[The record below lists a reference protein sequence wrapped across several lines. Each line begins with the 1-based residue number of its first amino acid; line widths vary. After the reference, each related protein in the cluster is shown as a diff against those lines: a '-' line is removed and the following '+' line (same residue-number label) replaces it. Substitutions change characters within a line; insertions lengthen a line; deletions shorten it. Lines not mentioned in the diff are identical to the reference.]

1 MRTNWARAAVI
12 LFAATGALSLCAGRA
27 GAGENE
33 FEKLVARIHTPKD
46 DTTQGASTLVS
57 EMAELTARADQAV
70 NGPVRRNTELLICDL
85 EDQIA
90 KCTSADSYKVYSG
103 AFQHVPPEAQ
113 AEICFSLRKAAANE
127 EFDAAVAKALTPSS
141 EYRFKVAAID
151 VLAAHKHLAGVER
164 ILPLLAT
171 KEPLPVQISACRG
184 LAQLPDK
191 RSVSVLIKFMQ
202 DCKDKS
208 IGRGMYE
215 SCGALR
221 ALTDLEYTPD
231 PGTWRGWWEQNEKK
245 FEFKAD
251 AGKPKFNWEL
261 DSKSDLSYYEIPLIE
276 NRIVFILDTSGS
288 MIAGGKPSRLQ
299 AAVKEMS
306 EIIQRMTEKQNFNI
320 VTFSLN
326 VKRWQDAPM
335 VQATEPMKK
344 LSKAFLDS
352 LAPKGGTQTA
362 LAFEEVLQKI
372 CTTTSCETV
381 FLVSDGGPNPWS
393 KDIKVHDQVRLITW
407 INQFLKV
414 RIHSIGIYSKAPT
427 DPPAL
432 LKEDLPDMK
441 VFLETLAKQN
451 DGAYKEVGNDKEAAK

>member
-1 MRTNWARAAVI
+1 MRTQWLSITFIV
-12 LFAATGALSLCAGRA
+12 LPWLGACFTTLR
-27 GAGENE
+27 AGENE
-33 FEKLVARIHTPKD
+33 YEKLASRIHTPKD

-57 EMAELTARADQAV
+57 QMAELTARADQAV
-70 NGPVRRNTELLICDL
+70 SGPIRRNTELLICDL

-90 KCTSADSYKVYSG
+90 KSTSADSYKVYAG
-103 AFQHVPPEAQ
+103 AFQRVPPEAQ
-113 AEICFSLRKAAANE
+113 AEICFALRKAGANE

-151 VLAAHKHLAGVER
+151 VLAAHKYLGGVER

-191 RSVSVLIKFMQ
+191 RSVPVLIKYMQ
-202 DCKDKS
+202 ECKEKS

-221 ALTDLEYTPD
+221 SLTTLEYTPD
-231 PGTWRGWWEQNEKK
+231 PSTWRGWWDQNEKK

-261 DSKSDLSYYEIPLIE
+261 DSKSDLSYYEIPLVE

-299 AAVKEMS
+299 AAVKEMT

-335 VQATEPMKK
+335 VQASEPMKK
-344 LSKAFLDS
+344 LAKAFLES

-372 CTTTSCETV
+372 CTATSCETV

-393 KDIKVHDQVRLITW
+393 KEIKVHDQVRLITW

-414 RIHSIGIYSKAPT
+414 RIHTIGIYSKAPT
-427 DPPAL
+427 DPAIL
-432 LKEDLPDMK
+432 LQEDLPDMK
-441 VFLETLAKQN
+441 AFLETLAKQN
-451 DGAYKEVGNDKEAAK
+451 DGAYKEVGKDKEAAK